1 MGTATAVKNERRVLF
16 FGHETVVDEVGK
28 EGLGAFGADK
38 VAFELLK
45 TAGKAVHVLCVRA
58 LAVETAAHVELVE
71 KIGRGGGDHPV
82 AILQPVGCC
91 HTANFLVLN
100 LK

>member
-1 MGTATAVKNERRVLF
+1 MT
-16 FGHETVVDEVGK
+16 DEVCK

-38 VAFELLK
+38 VAFKLLK
-45 TAGKAVHVLCVRA
+45 TAGKAVQVLCVRA
-58 LAVETAAHVELVE
+58 LAVETAAYVELVE
-71 KIGRGGGDHPV
+71 KVGRGGGDHPV

-100 LK
+100 LKWKSHSALTLLAKQDCSPWP